1 MTRHAL
7 IVEDDPLSVRQISD
21 TLVSL
26 GYTFDTVSSQVEAMK
41 WIEAKDY
48 SLILLD
54 IQIMVHAQSC
64 EARVQ
69 NTENL
74 LDQIIESGKAV
85 PPVILLSDYS
95 VEGVK
100 QTAEVMR
107 WAMSLARKGAMDV
120 IAKPFPKAGRTLDR
134 VINKVLKLHSK
145 ALKDGQPIHLPTPP
159 LPVNKKTPVGQ
170 YVATA
175 ADTDDDGTD
184 DDDWITVTQAAKLL
198 ANDVPRF
205 DMAKARSRV
214 SAAAGREEFVSDG
227 SRKERRIERVSFG
240 NWLLK
245 QRNRDLD
252 AEDDDE

>member
-1 MTRHAL
+1 MTHYAL
-7 IVEDDPLSVRQISD
+7 VVDDDPVSVRQISS

-26 GYTFDTVSSQVEAMK
+26 GHEFDTACSQVEAMK

-48 SLILLD
+48 TYILLD
-54 IQIMVHAQSC
+54 IQITVRAQNG
-64 EARVQ
+64 EGRVQ

-74 LDQIIESGKAV
+74 LDQIIDSGKAV

-145 ALKDGQPIHLPTPP
+145 SLKDGQPIQLPTPP
-159 LPVNKKTPVGQ
+159 LPVNKKTPAGQ
-170 YVATA
+170 YVA
-175 ADTDDDGTD
+175 DDGD
-184 DDDWITVTQAAKLL
+184 AEGWITVTQAAKLL
-198 ANDVPRF
+198 ARDVPGL
-205 DMAKARSRV
+205 DMAKARSRI
-214 SAAAGREEFVSDG
+214 STAAGREEFKFDG
-227 SRKERRIERVSFG
+227 DRKGRRIEPISFDA
-240 NWLLK
+240 WRLK
-245 QRNRDLD
+245 QRDRDLD
-252 AEDDDE
+252 ELDEENL

>member
-7 IVEDDPLSVRQISD
+7 IVEDDPVSTRQISD
-21 TLVSL
+21 SLMSL
-26 GYTFDTVSSQVEAMK
+26 GYTFDTVCSQMEAMK

-69 NTENL
+69 NAENL
-74 LDQIIESGKAV
+74 LDQIIDSGKAV

-107 WAMSLARKGAMDV
+107 WALSLGRKGVMDV

-145 ALKDGQPIHLPTPP
+145 SLKDGQPIQLPTPP

-170 YVATA
+170 YVAA
-175 ADTDDDGTD
+175 DDDADG
-184 DDDWITVTQAAKLL
+184 WITVTQAAQHL
-198 ANDVPRF
+198 ANDVPKF
-205 DMAKARSRV
+205 DLAKARSRI
-214 SAAAGREEFVSDG
+214 STAAGREEFVSDG
-227 SRKERRIERVSFG
+227 SHKERRIERVSFDA
-240 NWLLK
+240 WLLK
-245 QRNRDLD
+245 QRNRALD